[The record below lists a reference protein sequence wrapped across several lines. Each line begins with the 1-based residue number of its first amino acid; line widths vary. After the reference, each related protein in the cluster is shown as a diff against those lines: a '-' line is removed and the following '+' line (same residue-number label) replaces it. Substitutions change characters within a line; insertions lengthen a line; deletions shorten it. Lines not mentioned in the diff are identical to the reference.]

1 MKIAAYVQMNRVY
14 NPTGVGKHV
23 INMLRCLH
31 KMPGV
36 ELHMMTSA
44 QFLRPDGTLPPEN
57 SLRDIPVT
65 GIPIPQKQLD
75 LAWLTLGHPL
85 ADRWAGGA
93 DWIYCPTE
101 MPVPT
106 RRSRLAVTCH
116 ALWWLEKGAPWS
128 RGPGMRR
135 EQAKWRWRMRQIRR
149 QAELVLSVSEFLKG
163 RVAELGGIAPER
175 VAVVGNGVE
184 NEYFRA
190 AETVRD
196 TSQPPYL
203 LVVGALNEMKGG
215 DMALEA
221 ARILY
226 ERKTGI
232 QVRAAGEVED
242 QSKGEAERTPGLRL
256 LGYRGLDTLPS
267 LMRDA
272 VALLLPSRYD
282 TFGIPA
288 AEAMAAGTPPIV
300 SPWGALPEVVGD
312 GGIILDKNATAAD
325 IADIALR
332 LASDES
338 YRSAIARRGLERAKM
353 FTWERCADRVL
364 ARLRA

>member
-31 KMPGV
+31 RMPGV
-36 ELHMMTSA
+36 ELHMMTST

-57 SLRDIPVT
+57 PLRDIPVT

-75 LAWLTLGHPL
+75 LAWLTLGRPL

-116 ALWWLEKGAPWS
+116 DLRWLETDMPWS
-128 RGPGMRR
+128 NDPEMRR
-135 EQAKWRWRMRQIRR
+135 NRPRWRWRMAQARR
-149 QAELVLSVSEFLKG
+149 RADAVFSVSEFTKQ
-163 RVAELGGIAPER
+163 RTAELVGVRPER
-175 VAVVGNGVE
+175 IAVIGNAVE
-184 NEYFRA
+184 PEYFRA
-190 AETVRD
+190 AETPRD

-203 LVVGALNEMKGG
+203 LVIGSLTGMKGG
-215 DMALEA
+215 SLALDA
-221 ARILY
+221 ARLLA

-232 QVRAAGEVED
+232 QIWVSGKSEDRMLQRAP
-242 QSKGEAERTPGLRL
+242 SERDLRSLGYKSVPELARL
-256 LGYRGLDTLPS
+256 LHNAL
-267 LMRDA
+267 
-272 VALLLPSRYD
+272 ALLFPSRYEG
-282 TFGIPA
+282 FGIPA

-312 GGIILDKNATAAD
+312 GGIILDKKATAAD
-325 IADIALR
+325 IVDIALR
-332 LASDES
+332 LAADES

-353 FTWERCADRVL
+353 FTWEKCADRVL